1 MCVTSSNGGLKFIA
15 YLLQCIDA
23 FIGELRWEESD
34 LTKRDKMCKQKLI
47 SEEWARV
54 TIFLGLLIVC
64 LPLHL
69 QNTT

>member
-23 FIGELRWEESD
+23 FIGELRWEELD
-34 LTKRDKMCKQKLI
+34 LTKHEKMHEQKLT
-47 SEEWARV
+47 SEEWAWV
-54 TIFLGLLIVC
+54 TIFLGLLSVS
-64 LPLHL
+64 LLLHL